1 MQLTEP
7 LPKLSPDPARGLFLC
22 YDTLI
27 NKTLMKEL
35 TVVAIKREDGLYHFD
50 HPHNDTVEELLMN
63 GTEEAIDDYYYF
75 KTGNHAVEGDEV
87 EISLF
92 LEEPEEYD
100 TLLVKEVSDEDG
112 TTYTDTTLCIPV
124 WLCNWLQGFF
134 GEVPDEIYIKVRPI
148 NQGLETFVKRTGM
161 KGLLN
166 K

>member
-1 MQLTEP
+1 
-7 LPKLSPDPARGLFLC
+7 
-22 YDTLI
+22 
-27 NKTLMKEL
+27 MKEL
-35 TVVAIKREDGLYHFD
+35 TVVTIKREDNLYHFD
-50 HPHNDTVEELLMN
+50 HPHNDTIEEILCN
-63 GTEEAIDDYYYF
+63 GTEVAIDEHCYF
-75 KTGNHAVEGDEV
+75 KTGKYPIEGNEV

-92 LEEPEEYD
+92 LEEPDNYD

-148 NQGLETFVKRTGM
+148 NQGLETFVKRTGI